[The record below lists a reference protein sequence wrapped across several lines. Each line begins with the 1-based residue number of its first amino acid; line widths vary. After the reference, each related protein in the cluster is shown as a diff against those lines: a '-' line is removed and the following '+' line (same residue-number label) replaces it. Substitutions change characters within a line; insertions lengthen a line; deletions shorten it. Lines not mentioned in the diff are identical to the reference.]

1 VSQTH
6 KSKWAKEK
14 HYSRKAFEIP
24 HDSKESIVFPGMI
37 LKLQLDVVQESY
49 SFGHVEHVGQRKR
62 YIASAV
68 GGDRSREN

>member
-1 VSQTH
+1 
-6 KSKWAKEK
+6 
-14 HYSRKAFEIP
+14 
-24 HDSKESIVFPGMI
+24 MI

-68 GGDRSREN
+68 GGDRSREKIIVAPQSFLEARE